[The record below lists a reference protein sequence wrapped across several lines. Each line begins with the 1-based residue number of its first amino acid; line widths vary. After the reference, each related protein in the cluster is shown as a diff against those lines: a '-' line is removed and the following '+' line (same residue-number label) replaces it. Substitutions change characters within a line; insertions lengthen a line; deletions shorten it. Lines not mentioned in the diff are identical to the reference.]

1 MYTVQP
7 YLGIF
12 YGCQMSITFC
22 PTSLCGLTVVTKN
35 GENYKKWLKNL
46 KKTHLR
52 FYKQTHS
59 TYNYTEQR
67 PFVLALEYTALTLR
81 SLTSL
86 N

>member
-22 PTSLCGLTVVTKN
+22 PTSLCGLTVATKN
-35 GENYKKWLKNL
+35 GENFKKMVEKLKEKNTFTFL
-46 KKTHLR
+46 KA
-52 FYKQTHS
+52 
-59 TYNYTEQR
+59 NTEQR
-67 PFVLALEYTALTLR
+67 SFVLSLEYIALTLR
-81 SLTSL
+81 SSTSS